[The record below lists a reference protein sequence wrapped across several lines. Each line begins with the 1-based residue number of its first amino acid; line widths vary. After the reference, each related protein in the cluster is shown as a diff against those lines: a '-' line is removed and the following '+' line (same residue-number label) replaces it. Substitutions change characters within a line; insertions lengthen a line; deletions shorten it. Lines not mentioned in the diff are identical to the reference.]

1 MAMNDEIREQRKKLK
16 GKGIKAHLAWFW
28 EYEKIPTIVVLAAA
42 AIVISLIYH
51 YMTYKPY
58 AFGTLFLNASIQDDQ
73 QETLAADFLNYAGL
87 DSSKEDVFADLM
99 ESLTPGDNTSSQYD
113 IYSVQ
118 KIMAETA
125 AKQIDTAVMDAW
137 YFRQYA
143 YNGEFLDLTTVL
155 DSETLAKYEGRIFYI
170 DQAEAERQQE
180 ANDTVSTEDSEAAN
194 AEDYDEQSQKSQE
207 EAESWESL
215 DGFELPDPEQM
226 EKPVAVGI
234 WCNDA
239 SYIQENGNYD
249 HTACI
254 FGIVANTEHPE
265 ICKLFLEYLYEK

>member
-1 MAMNDEIREQRKKLK
+1 MAIQDEIREQRGKLK

-28 EYEKIPTIVVLAAA
+28 EYERIPTIVVLAVA
-42 AIVISLIYH
+42 AIGVSLIYH
-51 YMTYKPY
+51 YVTYKPY
-58 AFGTLFLNASIQDDQ
+58 AFGTLFLNASLQDGQ
-73 QETLAADFLNYAGL
+73 QETLEAEFLDYAGL

-99 ESLTPGDNTSSQYD
+99 ESLTPGDNSSSQYD
-113 IYSVQ
+113 IYAVQ

-143 YNGEFLDLTTVL
+143 YNGEFLDLTSVL
-155 DSETLAKYEGRIFYI
+155 DSETLAQYQDRIFYI
-170 DQAEAERQQE
+170 DQAEARRQQE
-180 ANDTVSTEDSEAAN
+180 ANDDVSAEDSEEAN
-194 AEDYDEQSQKSQE
+194 AADYDEKAKASQN

-215 DGFELPDPEQM
+215 ENFTLPDPEQM
-226 EKPVAVGI
+226 EEPVAVGI

-239 SYIQENGNYD
+239 PYIQRNGNYD
-249 HTACI
+249 STACV

-265 ICKLFLEYLYEK
+265 TCKLFLEYLYEK